1 LASTTANPDRKA
13 ATVDYS
19 GPHGAV
25 QATAGSDE
33 WHIQKTHAGL
43 DGSKDCW
50 ACQVERGEIPSLA
63 EQVRAAAAE
72 RDDARESAASILA
85 DSANIAR
92 ALAAA
97 RAEIAAQAAT
107 ITELRA
113 ENAQTGAELARFA
126 EGGEWS
132 VEYGRASL
140 SECIG
145 NPVRRLSDTH
155 QRQVWRGPVQAVEET
170 TE

>member
-1 LASTTANPDRKA
+1 MAEAINLDEIRQRM
-13 ATVDYS
+13 VD
-19 GPHGAV
+19 GPYV
-25 QATAGSDE
+25 
-33 WHIQKTHAGL
+33 AGL
-43 DGSKDCW
+43 PINVAFAQHAMADIRTLL
-50 ACQVERGEIPSLA
+50 AEVERL
-63 EQVRAAAAE
+63 
-72 RDDARESAASILA
+72 
-85 DSANIAR
+85 
-92 ALAAA
+92 
-97 RAEIAAQAAT
+97 T
-107 ITELRA
+107 A

-145 NPVRRLSDTH
+145 NPVRRVSDTH